1 MSSHYYTEPM
11 TIAYVMGPSGAGKDT
26 LLVLARRALEGS
38 TILFTHRFITRE
50 ATAGHENF
58 IALSDTEFA
67 LRLRLNLFA
76 LTWDAHGL
84 RYGVGR
90 EIELW
95 QAAGCKVVVSGSRA
109 HFLKTLTRRQDV
121 TPILITA
128 PPEML
133 AERLRRRG
141 REDAAAINE
150 RLARAKAFTVEH
162 PRLAR
167 IVNDGAPEKGAT
179 RLVEALRAANT
190 ERGESA

>member
-1 MSSHYYTEPM
+1 M

-26 LLVLARRALEGS
+26 LLALARRALEGD
-38 TILFTHRFITRE
+38 TILFAHRFITRQ
-50 ATAGHENF
+50 AAAGHENF
-58 IALSDTEFA
+58 IALSEAEFA
-67 LRLRLNLFA
+67 LRDRLNLFT

-84 RYGVGR
+84 RYGLGR

-95 QAAGCKVVVSGSRA
+95 QTAGCTVVVSGSRG
-109 HFLKTLTRRQDV
+109 HFLKSLTRRQDV

-141 REDAAAINE
+141 REDAAAIHE
-150 RLARAKAFTVEH
+150 RLARAQAFTVDH
-162 PRLAR
+162 PRLAM
-167 IVNDGAPEKGAT
+167 IVNDGAPEKGAM

-190 ERGESA
+190 KRGESP